1 MAVKSKTALG
11 REEHTPG
18 KPKKTRQ
25 GMGQHSKRKRA
36 NSRKLLRGQGR
47 GCFNH
52 HELKLIFTAIRR
64 YQTSQI
70 EEPNGFGLYVEL
82 QSILDRLQPSAYSE
96 TYLEAA
102 DGQKDA

>member
-1 MAVKSKTALG
+1 MKN
-11 REEHTPG
+11 TPL
-18 KPKKTRQ
+18 
-25 GMGQHSKRKRA
+25 A
-36 NSRKLLRGQGR
+36 SRKKRGKVWGSTASANVQTAGSCSA
-47 GCFNH
+47 GKGVVDFNH